1 VSTADA
7 VAARLRA
14 AGSVFAEDEAVLLLA
29 EASSPEALE
38 DLVRRRVGGEPLE
51 TILGWAEFCGLRVR
65 TAPRVFVPR
74 RRTEL
79 LARRAAALLPAG
91 GVAVDLC
98 CGTGAVAMVIAALA
112 SPGVLHAADLDPAA
126 VACARRNL
134 EPLGGVVTEGDLF
147 DALPEDLRGRIDV
160 LAVNAPYV
168 PTDAIATMPPEA
180 RDHEARMA
188 LDGGTDGLD
197 LHRRIAAA
205 APEWLA
211 PGGAV
216 LIETGRTQA
225 GWTAVLLSSA
235 GLEVEVDSDDEV
247 DGTVAIGRRSA

>member
-1 VSTADA
+1 
-7 VAARLRA
+7 
-14 AGSVFAEDEAVLLLA
+14 
-29 EASSPEALE
+29 
-38 DLVRRRVGGEPLE
+38 
-51 TILGWAEFCGLRVR
+51 
-65 TAPRVFVPR
+65 
-74 RRTEL
+74 
-79 LARRAAALLPAG
+79 
-91 GVAVDLC
+91 
-98 CGTGAVAMVIAALA
+98 MVIAALA
-112 SPGVLHAADLDPAA
+112 SPGALHAADLDPAA

-147 DALPEDLRGRIDV
+147 AALPEALRGRIDV

-188 LDGGTDGLD
+188 LDGGADGLD

-205 APEWLA
+205 APAWLA

-225 GWTAVLLSSA
+225 AWTAVLLSSA
-235 GLEVEVDSDDEV
+235 GFAVEVDSDDEV
-247 DGTVAIGRRSA
+247 DGTVAIGRRAA